1 MNTNHVNIQKPKKLF
16 EQSDSLVCAPVV
28 VTGVVMGK
36 GIEYSFLRVIDSP
49 VMDLNFSHFY
59 GRTHMLQKKKIR
71 HTIMEKKYIVCR
83 RIRK

>member
-1 MNTNHVNIQKPKKLF
+1 MNTKVKKLF

-36 GIEYSFLRVIDSP
+36 GIFSFFRVIDSP

-59 GRTHMLQKKKIR
+59 GRTHILQK
-71 HTIMEKKYIVCR
+71 EKLDTQSWR
-83 RIRK
+83 LNTLFADA